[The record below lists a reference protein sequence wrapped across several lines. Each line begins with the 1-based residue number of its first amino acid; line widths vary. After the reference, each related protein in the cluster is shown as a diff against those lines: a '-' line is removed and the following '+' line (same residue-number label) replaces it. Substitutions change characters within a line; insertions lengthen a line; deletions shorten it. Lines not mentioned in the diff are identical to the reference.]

1 MFKYILPVLALLAAP
16 LAQSFEVKTGS
27 WQFPHRISWQE
38 RESKRADAVEGV
50 EQMCVSRAAAADYAK
65 AQAAELEAD
74 GCRIEDRQENGDVAS
89 FRAVCEHQLG
99 FQLHYQKLSDS
110 RIQVKQIVS
119 NTKGSDY
126 VVEGEMQHQSDDSS
140 QCSD

>member
-16 LAQSFEVKTGS
+16 LAQSFEVKAGS

-50 EQMCVSRAAAADYAK
+50 EQMCVSRTAAADYAK

-74 GCRIEDRQENGDVAS
+74 GCRIEDAEEKGLLKEQQPQSAKIEETNLPNPNGVNG
-89 FRAVCEHQLG
+89 Q
-99 FQLHYQKLSDS
+99 
-110 RIQVKQIVS
+110 
-119 NTKGSDY
+119 
-126 VVEGEMQHQSDDSS
+126 
-140 QCSD
+140 

>member
-1 MFKYILPVLALLAAP
+1 M
-16 LAQSFEVKTGS
+16 
-27 WQFPHRISWQE
+27 
-38 RESKRADAVEGV
+38 
-50 EQMCVSRAAAADYAK
+50 
-65 AQAAELEAD
+65 
-74 GCRIEDRQENGDVAS
+74 AS

-126 VVEGEMQHQSDDSS
+126 VVEGEMQHQSDDTS

>member
-1 MFKYILPVLALLAAP
+1 M
-16 LAQSFEVKTGS
+16 
-27 WQFPHRISWQE
+27 
-38 RESKRADAVEGV
+38 
-50 EQMCVSRAAAADYAK
+50 
-65 AQAAELEAD
+65 
-74 GCRIEDRQENGDVAS
+74 AS
-89 FRAVCEHQLG
+89 FCAVCEDQLG

-126 VVEGEMQHQSDDSS
+126 VVEGEMQHQSDDTS